1 MQKFIL
7 ALALVGLLGLAGVY
21 LFVASIDL
29 FFKLLAL

>member
-7 ALALVGLLGLAGVY
+7 ALALVSLLGLVGAY
-21 LFVASIDL
+21 LFVAGVDL